1 MHRRQE
7 QQLLTSEGGAAAV
20 EMALVASLFFFLLFA
35 GIDYSWAVF
44 GKVRQTNAVAERAR
58 FMALG
63 SFVNGASASNCVL
76 DNGPVATPQR
86 DALCTL
92 KQSVADKGGT
102 ADFRARITV
111 MNRRDQRV
119 RVSAPVKGDQV
130 VVCLIAPVPSL
141 SGITKTLN
149 AGKMQKIRMSNR
161 LEGAYTFGPLVTEAA
176 PPGTNWDFCD
186 TP

>member
-1 MHRRQE
+1 M
-7 QQLLTSEGGAAAV
+7 SEGSGSSENGAAAV

-63 SFVNGASASNCVL
+63 SYVTGASTSNCVL
-76 DNGPVATPQR
+76 TSGPVAAPQR

-92 KQSVADKGGT
+92 KQSVADRGGT
-102 ADFRARITV
+102 AEFRARILV
-111 MNRRDQRV
+111 VERRNQSQ
-119 RVSAPVKGDQV
+119 RVSAVPKKGDLV

-161 LEGAYTFGPLVTEAA
+161 LEGAYTFGNLVTEAA
-176 PPGTNWDFCD
+176 PTGSDWNFCD